1 MTAGSAFDLPLQ
13 MNRRELEKLERELRE
28 YVEVF
33 VAGMGRRERK
43 AAMRSYVTGLLL
55 DGDRKS
61 VEPMASRLVDSADE
75 VEAMRQ
81 RLLDCVGKAAWSD
94 DEVLRRLTIKLDGEL
109 PGISALVVDDT
120 GFPKK
125 GRHSVGVMRQYS
137 GTLGRTDN
145 CQVATSLHLA
155 GEGVSGCIGLTLYL
169 PEEWTKDL
177 ERCKKA
183 GVPEDLPFRR
193 KWEISLAQI
202 DKALAWGVRK
212 HVVLADA
219 GYGDVGEY
227 RDGLTKR
234 GLRYVVG
241 ISGTPVVWSPES
253 KPRILPRR
261 LGSRGPLSN
270 RYRDDAHPPLPIAA
284 LATALTYRK
293 VQWREGS
300 RKVAG
305 KGSLRWQSSQ
315 FAAVRVRTAHLH
327 LNGHP
332 PGDEQWL
339 LCERPTEGKPPK
351 YWLSSM
357 PASTSLRALVA
368 NAKLR
373 WRVERDYQELK
384 QEVGLDHFEGRS
396 WRGFH
401 HHATLCAVA
410 HGFLMVQRALFPPA
424 GHELD
429 SPDGAQSASAR
440 AHPHAGLL
448 PTLPSGIRSR
458 LATARSLSAVT
469 DAIE

>member
-1 MTAGSAFDLPLQ
+1 MK
-13 MNRRELEKLERELRE
+13 RRELERLERELRD
-28 YVEVF
+28 YVESF
-33 VAGMGRRERK
+33 VTGMGRRERK
-43 AAMRSYVTGLLL
+43 EAMRNYVTGLLL

-75 VEAMRQ
+75 IEAMRQ

-109 PGISALVVDDT
+109 PGICALVVDDT

-125 GRHSVGVMRQYS
+125 GRHSVGVIRQYS

-169 PEEWTKDL
+169 PEEWTKDT
-177 ERCKKA
+177 ERCMKA
-183 GVPEDLPFRR
+183 GVPEDVPFRR

-202 DKALAWGVRK
+202 DKALEWGVRR
-212 HVVLADA
+212 HIVLADA
-219 GYGDVGEY
+219 GYGEVGEY

-234 GLRYVVG
+234 GLRYLVG
-241 ISGTPVVWSPES
+241 VSGVPVLWSPES
-253 KPRILPRR
+253 NPRILPRQPGAR
-261 LGSRGPLSN
+261 GSLST
-270 RYRDDAHPPLPIAA
+270 RYRDDAHPPISIEA
-284 LATALTYRK
+284 LAKTLTYRK

-300 RKVAG
+300 RKAAG
-305 KGSLRWQSSQ
+305 KGSLRWLSSQ
-315 FAAVRVRTAHLH
+315 FSAVRVRTAHHH
-327 LNGHP
+327 LSSHP

-339 LCERPTEGKPPK
+339 LCERPGKGKPPK

-384 QEVGLDHFEGRS
+384 QEVGLDHYEGRS

-424 GHELD
+424 GYALD
-429 SPDGAQSASAR
+429 SSDGAESDSDR
-440 AHPHAGLL
+440 ADQDAGVL
-448 PTLPSGIRSR
+448 PALPANLRSR
-458 LATARSLSAVT
+458 LTIPRPLSAVT

>member
-1 MTAGSAFDLPLQ
+1 
-13 MNRRELEKLERELRE
+13 MNRRELGKLERELRE

-43 AAMRSYVTGLLL
+43 AAMRNYVTGLLL

-75 VEAMRQ
+75 IEAMRQ

-94 DEVLRRLTIKLDGEL
+94 DEVLRRLTIKLDSEL
-109 PGISALVVDDT
+109 PGLSALVVDDT

-125 GRHSVGVMRQYS
+125 GRHSVGVTRQYS

-169 PEEWTKDL
+169 PEEWTKDG
-177 ERCKKA
+177 ERRKKV
-183 GVPEDLPFRR
+183 GVPEDVPFRR

-202 DKALAWGVRK
+202 DKALEWGVRK
-212 HVVLADA
+212 HVLLADA
-219 GYGDVGEY
+219 GYGDIIEY
-227 RDGLTKR
+227 REGLTKR

-241 ISGTPVVWSPES
+241 INGAPVVWTPES
-253 KPRILPRR
+253 NPRILPRR
-261 LGSRGPLSN
+261 IGSRGPPST
-270 RYRDDAHPPLPIAA
+270 RYRDDAQPPVSIAE
-284 LATALTYRK
+284 LATRLTYRK
-293 VQWREGS
+293 VEWREGS
-300 RKVAG
+300 RKTAG
-305 KGSLRWQSSQ
+305 GSSLRWQSSR
-315 FAAVRVRTAHLH
+315 FAAVRVRTAHFH
-327 LNGHP
+327 LQGHP
-332 PGDEQWL
+332 PGEEQWL
-339 LCERPTEGKPPK
+339 LCERPKSEDKPPK
-351 YWLSSM
+351 YWLSSL
-357 PASTSLRALVA
+357 PSSTSLRGLVS

-410 HGFLMVQRALFPPA
+410 HGFLMVQRALFPPV
-424 GHELD
+424 GHALD
-429 SPDGAQSASAR
+429 SSDGAQSTSNRAYPDAR
-440 AHPHAGLL
+440 LL
-448 PTLPSGIRSR
+448 PAVPTGIRSGR
-458 LATARSLSAVT
+458 TAARALAALT